1 METGSCLGQNDHEM
15 VELWILG
22 EVRRGTSKTATLDF
36 WRADFELFRTLV
48 GRVSWDSVLKV
59 KGVQEGWSLLKKE
72 QATPCAT
79 RRAGRE
85 EDKFSG

>member
-1 METGSCLGQNDHEM
+1 M
-15 VELWILG
+15 VELSINVKVWKGI
-22 EVRRGTSKTATLDF
+22 SKTATLDF

-59 KGVQEGWSLLKKE
+59 KGVQEGCSLLKKE